1 MNLKSYYLVLLVLLS
16 TLTSSG
22 QKSVL
27 QKNKPGATLSGKI
40 IEKGTNKPVEFVTVK
55 LVVKRGQLIYSRL
68 HNRWHR

>member
-55 LVVKRGQLIYSRL
+55 
-68 HNRWHR
+68 